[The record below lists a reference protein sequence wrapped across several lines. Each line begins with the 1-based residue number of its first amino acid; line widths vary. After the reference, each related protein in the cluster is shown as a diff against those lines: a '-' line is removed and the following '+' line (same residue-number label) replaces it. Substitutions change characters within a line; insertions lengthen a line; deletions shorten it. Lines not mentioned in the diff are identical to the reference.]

1 MRALHIDT
9 GREMRGGQWQ
19 ALYLMEGLAAR
30 QIDCTL
36 AAREGS
42 PLAEAARGRGITV
55 VPLGVV
61 TIWREARRAD
71 IVHAHT
77 GRAHTLAAVTGARNL
92 VVSRRVAF
100 PAGEGLA
107 SRWKYGRAGRFIAVS
122 EYVRGLLLRAG
133 VSPDKVRV
141 VYDGVP
147 LLPPARLARKVLAPA
162 TEDARKGSA
171 LAREAAR
178 AAGVEVRF
186 SANLADDLREAGL
199 FLYLSEQ
206 EGLGSGALLAMSAG
220 VPVVAS
226 RVGGLPEAVED
237 GVTGLLVDNAP
248 AAVAAA
254 ISRLMGDD
262 AWRAELGRRA
272 RARVEERFTLERMVE
287 GTRKV
292 YEELL

>member
-1 MRALHIDT
+1 MRSLHIDT

-30 QIDCTL
+30 RIDCTL
-36 AAREGS
+36 MARSGS
-42 PLAEAARGRGITV
+42 PLAVAARERGIAV
-55 VPLGVV
+55 VRPGLAR
-61 TIWREARRAD
+61 IWSEARRAD

-77 GRAHTLAAVTGARNL
+77 GRAHTLAAVAGAGNL

-100 PAGEGLA
+100 PVGDGLA
-107 SRWKYGRAGRFIAVS
+107 SRWKYGRAARLIAVS
-122 EYVRGLLLRAG
+122 EHVRGLLSRAG
-133 VSPDKVRV
+133 VAPDKVRV
-141 VYDGVP
+141 VCDGVP
-147 LLPPARLARKVLAPA
+147 LLSPARLTRKVLAPA
-162 TEDARKGSA
+162 TDDARKGSA

-178 AAGVEVRF
+178 IAGVEVQF
-186 SANLADDLREAGL
+186 SANLPEDLREAGL

-226 RVGGLPEAVED
+226 RVGGLPEAVEH
-237 GVTGLLVDNAP
+237 GVTGLLVDNEAE
-248 AAVAAA
+248 AVAEA
-254 ISRLMGDD
+254 IRRMLGDD

-272 RARVEERFTLERMVE
+272 RARVEERFTLGRMVDE
-287 GTRKV
+287 TRKV